1 MTELFND
8 FLVLPAFV
16 ELIFDFFLPELACSL
31 VGDRFWKIP
40 LCRHSHQLGSFMG
53 PSSLDKLLGFL
64 GIERVEL

>member
-1 MTELFND
+1 M
-8 FLVLPAFV
+8 
-16 ELIFDFFLPELACSL
+16 ELIFDVFLTELACSL